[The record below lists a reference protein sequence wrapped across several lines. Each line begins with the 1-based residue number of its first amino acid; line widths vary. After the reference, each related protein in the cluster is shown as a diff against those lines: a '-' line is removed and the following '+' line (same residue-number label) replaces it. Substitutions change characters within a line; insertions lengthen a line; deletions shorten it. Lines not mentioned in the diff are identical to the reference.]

1 MTASIPT
8 DPHRV
13 EQPVV
18 DTEAGRVRG
27 FWRRDCATF
36 LGIPF
41 AQPPIGRLRFQAP
54 APHEPWDGVLDATRQ
69 GATPQRG
76 ATGITLIPE
85 PSVPGRSTLNV
96 NVFTPTTDPGAQL
109 PVLVYFHG
117 GAYVSGSIASP
128 WYDGRSFARDG
139 VVVVTA
145 SYRLGFDGFGW
156 IADAPSNRGVRDWLA
171 ALEWVQRNIRSFGGD
186 PNRVTIAGQSAGG
199 GAVLTLLGMPAAQ
212 HLFSAVWA
220 MSATI
225 GVITPEEAE
234 RFGRRAA
241 AEGGVEPTVAG
252 WRALTE
258 KQVRDAAKDLIAMR
272 DLHGAQAVLSD
283 GLRLGPAIDGELILE
298 PTLRALAK
306 GVGSDKPLVI
316 GTTDDEFSMIV
327 DDHSRWLR
335 WVPAWLVLTVLGL
348 PRKRRRAYL
357 RANAELRRERG
368 VPAAI
373 GRFVTDA
380 LFRRH
385 VVRIARARSAATSGG
400 RTWAYRFEW
409 VSPARGWSLH
419 CLDVPF
425 FFDVLDAE
433 GVDLMTGEDPPQE
446 LADAV
451 HGAAVGFI
459 RTRAADWSPW
469 SAGST
474 PSRVFAYP
482 ATAETESLDAYDGAI
497 PLA

>member
-1 MTASIPT
+1 MGAQN
-8 DPHRV
+8 DHV
-13 EQPVV
+13 EQPLVLT
-18 DTEAGRVRG
+18 DAGRVRG
-27 FWRRDCATF
+27 FWRNGCATF
-36 LGIPF
+36 LGIPY
-41 AQPPIGRLRFQAP
+41 ARPPRGALRFQAP
-54 APHEPWDGVLDATRQ
+54 MRPEYREDVYDATRQ

-85 PSVPGRSTLNV
+85 PSVPGPSTLNV
-96 NVFTPTTDPGAQL
+96 NVFTPTTDPHAAL

-128 WYDGRSFARDG
+128 WYDGRSFTRDG

-156 IADAPSNRGVRDWLA
+156 ISDAPSNRGVRDWLA
-171 ALEWVQRNIRSFGGD
+171 ALEWVQRNIRGFGGD
-186 PNRVTIAGQSAGG
+186 PAQVTIAGQSAGA

-212 HLFSAVWA
+212 HLFAAAWA

-225 GVITPEEAE
+225 GAIMPDEAE
-234 RFGRRAA
+234 RFGRMVAQ
-241 AEGGVEPTVAG
+241 EGGVEPTVAG
-252 WRALTE
+252 WRSLTE
-258 KQVRDAAKDLIAMR
+258 KEVRLAAQDLIGMH
-272 DLHGAQAVLSD
+272 DLHGAQAVLSG
-283 GLRLGPAIDGELILE
+283 GLRLGPVVDGDLIPE
-298 PTLRALAK
+298 PTIRALAN
-306 GVGSDKPLVI
+306 GVGADKPLVL

-327 DDHSRWLR
+327 DDYRTWLR
-335 WVPAWLVLTVLGL
+335 WIPAGLVLAILGL
-348 PRKRRRAYL
+348 PWKRRRAYL
-357 RANAELRRERG
+357 RANAELRREHG

-385 VVRIARARSAATSGG
+385 VVRIGRARSAAAGA

-409 VSPARGWSLH
+409 VSPVRGWSLH

-433 GVDLMTGEDPPQE
+433 GVEMIAGEDPPQD
-446 LADAV
+446 LADDV
-451 HGAAVGFI
+451 HGAAVRFV
-459 RTRAADWSPW
+459 REHAADWSPW
-469 SAGST
+469 TEGTA
-474 PSRVFAYP
+474 PSRVFTHPRP
-482 ATAETESLDAYDGAI
+482 AAREDLHAYDGAI

>member
-1 MTASIPT
+1 MTPSTPA
-8 DPHRV
+8 DPPRL

-18 DTEAGRVRG
+18 ATASGRVRG
-27 FWRRDCATF
+27 FWRGGCATF
-36 LGIPF
+36 LGIPY
-41 AQPPIGRLRFQAP
+41 AQPPVGPLRFQAP
-54 APHEPWDGVLDATRQ
+54 VPHEPWEGVRDATTQ

-96 NVFTPTTDPGAQL
+96 NVFTPSPSPDAAL
-109 PVLVYFHG
+109 PVLVYIHG

-139 VVVVTA
+139 VVVVTV

-156 IADAPSNRGVRDWLA
+156 IADAPSNRGVRDWMA
-171 ALEWVQRNIRSFGGD
+171 ALEWVQGNVRAFGGD
-186 PNRVTIAGQSAGG
+186 PDRVTIAGQSAGA
-199 GAVLTLLGMPAAQ
+199 GAVLTLLAMPAAQ
-212 HLFSAVWA
+212 HLFHAVWA
-220 MSATI
+220 MSATV
-225 GVITPEEAE
+225 GAITPEEAE

-241 AEGGVEPTVAG
+241 EAAGVEPTVEG

-258 KQVRDAAKDLIAMR
+258 RQVREAAADLIAMR

-283 GLRLGPAIDGELILE
+283 GLRLGPAIDGELVLE
-298 PTLRALAK
+298 PTLRALAR
-306 GVGSDKPLVI
+306 GVGADKPLVI

-327 DDHSRWLR
+327 DDHRRWLR
-335 WVPAWLVLTVLGL
+335 WVPAALVLAVLGL
-348 PRKRRRAYL
+348 PRRRRRPYL
-357 RANAELRRERG
+357 KANAALRKERG
-368 VPAAI
+368 VAAAI

-385 VVRIARARSAATSGG
+385 VIRVGRARSAASGA

-433 GVDLMTGEDPPQE
+433 GVELMTGDDPPQA

-451 HGAAVGFI
+451 HGAAVGFA
-459 RTRAADWSPW
+459 RTGAADWSPW

-474 PSRVFAYP
+474 PSRVFAHP
-482 ATAETESLDAYDGAI
+482 EPFARESLDAYDGVL
-497 PLA
+497 PLT